1 MFEQLVAQL
10 RSELA
15 SAEGL
20 SDERK
25 AALQA
30 HVDEIERLGTKPPT
44 ADGDDTGE
52 SDAQGGVGR
61 LVSAVEELEAS
72 HPRLTESVNR
82 IATALSDLGI

>member
-20 SDERK
+20 SEDRK

-30 HVDEIERLGTKPPT
+30 HVDEIERLGAPP
-44 ADGDDTGE
+44 ADQPP
-52 SDAQGGVGR
+52 SDEAKHGVDR

-82 IATALSDLGI
+82 FATALGNLGI

>member
-20 SDERK
+20 PPDRK

-30 HVDEIERLGTKPPT
+30 HVDEIERLGAPAAAEP
-44 ADGDDTGE
+44 AGDE
-52 SDAQGGVGR
+52 ARHGVNR